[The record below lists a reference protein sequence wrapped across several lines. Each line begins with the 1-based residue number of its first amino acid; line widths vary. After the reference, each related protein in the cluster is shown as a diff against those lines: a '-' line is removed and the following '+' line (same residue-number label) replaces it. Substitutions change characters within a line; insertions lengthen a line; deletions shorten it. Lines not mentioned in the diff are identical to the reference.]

1 MEYGDFVVYKI
12 CIMEKYTYDEKQEHK
27 SKEKVTSKGN
37 WGTKQQQQTIMAEH
51 TKNKTELRAT
61 DPSIAIDR
69 PIESKSEPD
78 GILSAFL

>member
-1 MEYGDFVVYKI
+1 MYYGKNI
-12 CIMEKYTYDEKQEHK
+12 HMTKNKNTSQKKK
-27 SKEKVTSKGN
+27 SLPKAT

>member
-1 MEYGDFVVYKI
+1 METLLYK
-12 CIMEKYTYDEKQEHK
+12 KYVLWKNIHMTKNKNTSQKKK
-27 SKEKVTSKGN
+27 SLPKATC
-37 WGTKQQQQTIMAEH
+37 GTKQQQQTIMAEH
-51 TKNKTELRAT
+51 TKNETELRAT

>member
-1 MEYGDFVVYKI
+1 METLLYT
-12 CIMEKYTYDEKQEHK
+12 KYVLWKNIHMTKNKNTSQKKK
-27 SKEKVTSKGN
+27 SLPKAT

>member
-1 MEYGDFVVYKI
+1 METLLYK
-12 CIMEKYTYDEKQEHK
+12 KYVLWKNIHMTKNKNTSQKKK
-27 SKEKVTSKGN
+27 SLPKAT

>member
-1 MEYGDFVVYKI
+1 METLLYK
-12 CIMEKYTYDEKQEHK
+12 KYVLWKNIHMTKNKNTSQKKK
-27 SKEKVTSKGN
+27 SLPKAT

-51 TKNKTELRAT
+51 TKNETELRAT